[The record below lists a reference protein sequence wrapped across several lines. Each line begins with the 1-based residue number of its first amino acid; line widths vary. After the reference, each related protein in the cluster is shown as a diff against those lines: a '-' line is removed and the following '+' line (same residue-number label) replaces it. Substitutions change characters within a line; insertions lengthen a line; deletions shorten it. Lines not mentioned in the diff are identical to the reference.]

1 MTKYVYPAI
10 FTPEKEGGFSVD
22 FPDLES
28 CYTCGKDIKDAL
40 LMAEDVLAF
49 VLYDYER
56 ENREIPVP
64 SDRETFTLAEGE
76 FVNYVLC
83 DTMEYRKRNNNR
95 AVKKTLTIPEWLNET
110 AVAMGLNFSQILQQ
124 ALLDKINSKQ

>member
-10 FTPEKEGGFSVD
+10 FTPKEGGFSVN

>member
-1 MTKYVYPAI
+1 M
-10 FTPEKEGGFSVD
+10 
-22 FPDLES
+22 
-28 CYTCGKDIKDAL
+28 
-40 LMAEDVLAF
+40 
-49 VLYDYER
+49 
-56 ENREIPVP
+56 P